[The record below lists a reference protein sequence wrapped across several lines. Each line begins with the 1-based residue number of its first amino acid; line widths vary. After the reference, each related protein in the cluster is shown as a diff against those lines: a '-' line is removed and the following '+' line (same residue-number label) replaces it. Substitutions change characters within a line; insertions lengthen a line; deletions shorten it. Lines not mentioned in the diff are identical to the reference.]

1 MLRLS
6 LAGETG
12 LFVAKIG
19 KNIPFTGYAKN
30 KEQTEKKTL
39 SDVFVKGD
47 KYFNSGDLL
56 RIDDE
61 GFVFFQDRIGDTF
74 RSVDETQTAGVNGN
88 HL

>member
-19 KNIPFTGYAKN
+19 KSIPFSGYAKN
-30 KEQTEKKTL
+30 KDQTEKKTL
-39 SDVFVKGD
+39 TGVFVKGD

-74 RSVDETQTAGVNGN
+74 RSVDET
-88 HL
+88 H